1 MKIARIL
8 ALVPAA
14 ALVLS
19 VALPAFAADGA
30 ATFKSRCVIC
40 HGPDGMGKT
49 GPALKGTSLTAD
61 EIVALLSKG
70 DDARK
75 QPHKKP
81 VAGLSPDEVRAVADY
96 VKTLK

>member
-1 MKIARIL
+1 MRIAKIL
-8 ALVPAA
+8 FLVPVA
-14 ALVLS
+14 ALGLS
-19 VALPAFAADGA
+19 IALPAFAADGA

-81 VAGLSPDEVRAVADY
+81 LAGLSSADVRAVADY

>member
-1 MKIARIL
+1 MRITKMF
-8 ALVPAA
+8 ALI
-14 ALVLS
+14 LVVVFS
-19 VALPAFAADGA
+19 ASAFAVDGA

-61 EIVALLSKG
+61 EIAALLSKG

-75 QPHKKP
+75 PPHKKP
-81 VAGLSPDEVRAVADY
+81 LASVSAEEARAVADY

>member
-1 MKIARIL
+1 MRITKMFVLIL
-8 ALVPAA
+8 A
-14 ALVLS
+14 
-19 VALPAFAADGA
+19 VAFSASAFAVDGA

-49 GPALKGTSLTAD
+49 GPALKGTTLTAD
-61 EIVALLSKG
+61 EIAALLSKG

-75 QPHKKP
+75 PPHKRP
-81 VAGLSPDEVRAVADY
+81 LASLSAEEASAVANY